1 MNLDRRAF
9 LGAGASAGIALLL
22 GSRASGATAEDNLY
36 GRSIAIDG
44 LGGLS
49 GMSDELGQEEIEVIA
64 GSGMTA
70 LHMTIGDTFA
80 APPLEIFE
88 SIIREADRWDREAER
103 HPTVLMKVRAASD
116 IEKAKADGRMGLI
129 YGLQNG
135 TSFQDDLDRM
145 TAIHRAGVR
154 VIQPTYNRRN
164 LLGDGCMEP
173 ADAGMSRTGVE
184 SIERM
189 CELGF
194 TIDLSHCGRR
204 TTADAMS
211 AATRPVSFTHTGCFA
226 ITGHPRHRTDQEM
239 RAAADSGG
247 ITGIYVMPYLS
258 KGAQPTAADV
268 VQHLEHAVDV
278 AGEDHVSIG
287 TDGRLGQVTLT
298 DEYKTMFRDNVRER
312 KELGVAAPFET
323 EEGYL
328 FANDLND
335 ARRFEILADM
345 LLDRGHSESRVE
357 KILGANLVRVFR
369 ETWND

>member
-1 MNLDRRAF
+1 MILDRREF
-9 LGAGASAGIALLL
+9 LRAGTGAGVALIASAPPIGAALP
-22 GSRASGATAEDNLY
+22 EELY
-36 GRSIAIDG
+36 SRSIAIDG

-49 GMSDELGQEEIEVIA
+49 GMSDELGQDDIAVIA
-64 GSGMTA
+64 SSGLTA
-70 LHMTIGDTFA
+70 LHMTIGNSFR
-80 APPLEIFE
+80 APPLEVFE
-88 SIIREADRWDREAER
+88 SIILEADRWDRQVELNPA
-103 HPTVLMKVRAASD
+103 VLTKIRSPDDIGRAKTEGS
-116 IEKAKADGRMGLI
+116 MGLI

-135 TSFQDDLDRM
+135 ISFEDDLDRM

-173 ADAGMSRTGVE
+173 SDAGLSRTGVE
-184 SIERM
+184 AIERM

-204 TTADAMS
+204 TSSDAFS
-211 AATRPVSFTHTGCFA
+211 AATRPVSFTHTGCFSLVE
-226 ITGHPRHRTDQEM
+226 HPRHRTDDEL

-247 ITGIYVMPYLS
+247 IAGIYVMPYLA
-258 KGAQPTAADV
+258 KGAQPTAVDV
-268 VQHLEHAVDV
+268 IRHLEHAIDV

-287 TDGRLGQVTLT
+287 TDGGLSPVTLT
-298 DEYKTMFRDNVRER
+298 DDYRKMFSDNVRQR

-328 FANDLND
+328 FADDLND

-345 LLDRGHSESRVE
+345 LLDRGHGEARVE
-357 KILGANLVRVFR
+357 KILGANLQRVFAD
-369 ETWND
+369 TWND